1 MSSPRAGQTATL
13 LRDGTVLVAGGCA
26 DAQCMTTL
34 ASVDIWT
41 ASVAEGDGGEGAGSF
56 APGPSMATAR
66 HHHTATVLNNGEV
79 LMAGG
84 ANSSGAS
91 LPTSEVYLPLARE
104 WLGTSAMLMAR
115 AFHVGAL
122 LNDGRVLVA
131 GGCNP
136 ATCISFAEMFS
147 PANLPADSDSGVDA
161 ASLEMEDSGA
171 TAIRLGTWA
180 RRDIASPVA
189 LPHGGDRTGM
199 RHGHDAGF
207 PVPAG
212 GLESPGQR
220 LSAEHPVDV
229 EDGRRGDRQPHG
241 AHLAARRR
249 QQQLHLRASGP
260 ALRELHSTEA
270 STGWRLPSVV
280 ELMTLIDSGVYL
292 PSINPYFN
300 QAQSTNYWTSTPTAS
315 TNMLSWTVKFD
326 FGEVIPY
333 LQDTQLP
340 VRCVRGK
347 STILNV
353 AGEDGGTGLR
363 KAGPLTPTALTVQD
377 TTTGLEWQRTD
388 DGIKR
393 SWKDSLDYCA
403 GLSLG
408 GLSGWHL
415 PNISELLGIV
425 QYDALNSDGVAIDP
439 AFTGAQA
446 ESLLVLDRER
456 RSAHAVVEHHVQP
469 RGGRRRHGVGPRLR
483 ALRAPHRS
491 PASPRE
497 VVVRV
502 RSPRRILGS
511 HHGDPLDVGAGG
523 PCNRHPPTSSAH

>member
-1 MSSPRAGQTATL
+1 
-13 LRDGTVLVAGGCA
+13 
-26 DAQCMTTL
+26 
-34 ASVDIWT
+34 
-41 ASVAEGDGGEGAGSF
+41 
-56 APGPSMATAR
+56 
-66 HHHTATVLNNGEV
+66 
-79 LMAGG
+79 
-84 ANSSGAS
+84 
-91 LPTSEVYLPLARE
+91 
-104 WLGTSAMLMAR
+104 
-115 AFHVGAL
+115 
-122 LNDGRVLVA
+122 
-131 GGCNP
+131 
-136 ATCISFAEMFS
+136 
-147 PANLPADSDSGVDA
+147 
-161 ASLEMEDSGA
+161 
-171 TAIRLGTWA
+171 
-180 RRDIASPVA
+180 
-189 LPHGGDRTGM
+189 
-199 RHGHDAGF
+199 
-207 PVPAG
+207 
-212 GLESPGQR
+212 
-220 LSAEHPVDV
+220 
-229 EDGRRGDRQPHG
+229 
-241 AHLAARRR
+241 
-249 QQQLHLRASGP
+249 
-260 ALRELHSTEA
+260 
-270 STGWRLPSVV
+270 
-280 ELMTLIDSGVYL
+280 MTLIDSGVYL

-446 ESLLVLDRER
+446 DLT
-456 RSAHAVVEHHVQP
+456 
-469 RGGRRRHGVGPRLR
+469 GPRPRTKERPRCRGASRSTSGWSTASRCR
-483 ALRAPHRS
+483 ASATRAACATSFPRKS
-491 PASPRE
+491 P
-497 VVVRV
+497 
-502 RSPRRILGS
+502 
-511 HHGDPLDVGAGG
+511 
-523 PCNRHPPTSSAH
+523 